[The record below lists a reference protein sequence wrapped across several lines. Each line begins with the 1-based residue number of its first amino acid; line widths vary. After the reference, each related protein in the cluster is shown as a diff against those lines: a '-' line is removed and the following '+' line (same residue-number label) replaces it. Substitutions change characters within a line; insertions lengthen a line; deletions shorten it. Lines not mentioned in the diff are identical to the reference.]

1 MPLAYYYPIILRLHV
16 GCVILSGSLFTARG
30 IMRLF
35 HLPQANHVVLRGVSY
50 VIDTTLLSAAVLLT
64 LILHQ
69 YPIVDDWLTAK
80 VLWVALYIALGVVTL
95 RQARTPWGQR
105 AAFAA
110 ALLTFVFIVGIAVTH
125 EPTGWLSW
133 RARSR

>member
-1 MPLAYYYPIILRLHV
+1 MPLAYYYPTILQLHV

-30 IMRLF
+30 ILRLF
-35 HLPQANHVVLRGVSY
+35 CLPYANHMVLRRASY
-50 VIDTTLLSAAVLLT
+50 GIDTTLLTAAVLLT

-80 VLWVALYIALGVVTL
+80 VLFVGFYVALGIVTL
-95 RQARTPWGQR
+95 RRAQTPWGQR

-110 ALLTFVFIVGIAVTH
+110 ALLTFTFIVGIAVTH
-125 EPTGWLSW
+125 QPTGWLSW
-133 RARSR
+133 RDR